1 MDPINNEMS
10 EAKEPAEICI
20 PVAALALPG
29 ENGEVQP
36 AEGDEVDVT
45 GTAIVHRIAGGKA
58 YLQIKTING
67 ENATIEAEN
76 QAEGTLDDEEAEMRS
91 DAAKSD
97 SQPRIY

>member
-76 QAEGTLDDEEAEMRS
+76 QAEVPPTSND
-91 DAAKSD
+91 
-97 SQPRIY
+97 